1 MMMKKMNENIR
12 NNKDR
17 EINMKIF
24 CQFLKHFVGGKLS
37 YGIVA
42 YEVAPSQYCGPYPLR
57 GN

>member
-12 NNKDR
+12 NNKDG

-24 CQFLKHFVGGKLS
+24 CQFLKHFTGGKLS

-42 YEVAPSQYCGPYPLR
+42 YEVAPSQYVDPIH
-57 GN
+57 